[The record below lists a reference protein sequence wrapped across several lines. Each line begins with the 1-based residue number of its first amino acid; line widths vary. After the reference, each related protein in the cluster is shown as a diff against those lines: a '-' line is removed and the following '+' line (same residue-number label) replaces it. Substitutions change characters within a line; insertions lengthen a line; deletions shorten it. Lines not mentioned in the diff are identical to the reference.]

1 MKPKLVF
8 MPGCFDGFEGT
19 QEELDEMIAM
29 IKSKVDD
36 GTLFEDSRPVDPDSE
51 EGQELIQKLIDND
64 PENRSVQ

>member
-29 IKSKVDD
+29 IRGKVDD

-51 EGQELIQKLIDND
+51 EGQELMQKLIDND
-64 PENRSVQ
+64 PENRNIQ